1 MCGNCSASDS
11 FPALIKVFHKG
22 DYFPNQLGVAL
33 CIGLGETAIHK
44 TIKLAEVSGNFAPR
58 FRIQDRVKFVDYVL
72 CPADILAFC
81 FVVSRL
87 QLFNR
92 QLHKFDCA
100 IVKQNNETAM
110 FGVNI
115 NCNRQQVAVETPEGL
130 KKHFKEPVS
139 VHCVKAEGTLE
150 GVFHLAIDR
159 DGLFTLAGVVSMHSE
174 QMTLE
179 NIKSGSLEKARDMS
193 NILTEAGEA
202 LVGAWDRVL
211 RKGLAGYGSF
221 VQTNTFIG
229 NLWSESEKI
238 NLSGNK
244 DLVLV
249 PYQITINPY
258 PSFKCGVI
266 FPKELFMGTAEL
278 ELKQAAPAEA
288 KTAMQEQTN
297 QVEEITS
304 VTTLNDK
311 NKSEPISETIRKMV
325 QDPSV
330 TAPNSTDTVSAICA
344 KDIMQKDV
352 PWGSPEDSVQQAIT
366 TMQQHNASYIMIGQ
380 NGVLEGIVSKS
391 DLKGATS
398 PYLRPEF
405 AKWRRPLD
413 DATLQIKVRWIM
425 SKPVHTIRAETSLA
439 AIMENMC
446 RFSVRCLPVVDNQ
459 GKVQGEVTVF
469 DIFKVL
475 LKNDPTAPSE
485 GKSV

>member
-1 MCGNCSASDS
+1 MLQKETESKVTGFKHNTVDS
-11 FPALIKVFHKG
+11 QTLTELSEESF
-22 DYFPNQLGVAL
+22 
-33 CIGLGETAIHK
+33 K
-44 TIKLAEVSGNFAPR
+44 TFCDDISG
-58 FRIQDRVKFVDYVL
+58 
-72 CPADILAFC
+72 
-81 FVVSRL
+81 
-87 QLFNR
+87 
-92 QLHKFDCA
+92 
-100 IVKQNNETAM
+100 M

-179 NIKSGSLEKARDMS
+179 NIRLGSLEKARDMS
-193 NILTEAGEA
+193 NILTEVGEA
-202 LVGAWDRVL
+202 LVGAWDRVF

-229 NLWSESEKI
+229 NLWSEPEKI

-249 PYQITINPY
+249 PYQITINHY

-380 NGVLEGIVSKS
+380 NDVLEGIVSKS

-405 AKWRRPLD
+405 AKWRRLLD

-475 LKNDPTAPSE
+475 LKSDPTAPSE